1 MVLMQVPSSQDTSS
15 DVQLTCPAA
24 RGEEG
29 LTASKTY
36 KSVCV
41 CVSVDVRRLCAG
53 VYRGQNLNHR
63 VIQPLGS
70 PLILFLWGN
79 SVQSLAGTTF
89 RSGDLAEKAIDIRG
103 PSRIWTLRGGS

>member
-53 VYRGQNLNHR
+53 AYRGQKLNHR

-70 PLILFLWGN
+70 PLFCFFGVTPFSHW
-79 SVQSLAGTTF
+79 QAP
-89 RSGDLAEKAIDIRG
+89 
-103 PSRIWTLRGGS
+103 PSEVETWQRRR